1 MAGMGSRDIKR
12 KIKSVNSTMQI
23 TNAMKLVST
32 AKLKK
37 NRDRV
42 DVTKPYFETVLET
55 VRDIVSS
62 QKNIQHDFLEERLVR
77 KILYIVIT
85 SDRGLCGGYNTN
97 VIKQVL
103 GDNIESHKMMF
114 ITIGKKASDFVRHQ
128 GHESYQEHLGISE
141 FPEFTDAQNIAREAL
156 HLFEREKVDE
166 IKLVYTRLLST
177 ISQEATMLRLL
188 PIEKSKEKK
197 AVVEYVTYEP
207 SAEEVLDYLIPKYI
221 ESTIFGA
228 LVESAAAEQAAR
240 RVAMESA
247 TDNAQ
252 EMIDD
257 LTLSY
262 NKARQSA
269 ITQELTEIVSGAEA
283 LK

>member
-1 MAGMGSRDIKR
+1 
-12 KIKSVNSTMQI
+12 
-23 TNAMKLVST
+23 
-32 AKLKK
+32 
-37 NRDRV
+37 
-42 DVTKPYFETVLET
+42 
-55 VRDIVSS
+55 
-62 QKNIQHDFLEERLVR
+62 
-77 KILYIVIT
+77 
-85 SDRGLCGGYNTN
+85 
-97 VIKQVL
+97 
-103 GDNIESHKMMF
+103 
-114 ITIGKKASDFVRHQ
+114 
-128 GHESYQEHLGISE
+128 
-141 FPEFTDAQNIAREAL
+141 
-156 HLFEREKVDE
+156 
-166 IKLVYTRLLST
+166 
-177 ISQEATMLRLL
+177 MLRLL